1 MGDDNLDPRGANR
14 LGVNPYGYYDADA
27 REYVVTRPD
36 TPTPW
41 MNYLGMGRYG
51 GIISNTAGGFSF
63 DRDPRDRR
71 VSRYRYNSLPVDQ
84 PGRYVY
90 LRRKDT
96 GEFWGATWQ
105 PVRAPL
111 EGYECR
117 HGAGYTRIT
126 TERAGVRAE
135 ALYFVPPTPPGDP
148 CPAEL
153 WVVRLVNTTGKSLTV
168 QTFSY
173 VEFSYVSAPNDLH
186 NLDWAGH
193 IVSSR
198 YDEAH
203 FAIVAGTKFQDTR
216 VFFASDRKPKG
227 YDCDRE
233 AFVGPYRGLEAPEV
247 VERGRSRRSE
257 SARGNSIGSL
267 CHEIRLAPGR
277 AARIVYALGITDTP
291 GAIGEVIARY
301 RDPAAVA
308 GAFAALGADWEGYLG
323 AFRVATPDADA
334 DATVNYLAPL
344 QCRTAL
350 YWSRFVSGYETG
362 LGRGMGTRDTAQDT
376 FGVVHAAPGEVAS
389 RLARGW
395 GMQFADGH
403 AWHQYFPLA
412 DEGGPGLA
420 AERPDRPQWFC
431 DDHLWLVLATCN
443 YLKETGDYGFLR
455 RRVRF
460 VTEEPGRGGDG
471 PVRPTPVPDDTIWGH
486 MLAAVDFTLSHRG
499 PHGLPRSGYADWDDT
514 LNADHGSGRA
524 ESVWCGMQFCR
535 VALDLAEL
543 AEHLRRPA
551 EVARFTD
558 LHDEMARAIN
568 GCAWDGLWYARCF
581 DDAGE
586 PIGVSS
592 ETRHRINLIPQSWS
606 VIGEVAPPERALL
619 AMDSAH
625 NMLDTPY
632 GPSLLW
638 PPYDGGDERVNGT
651 STFPPGAKENGGIF
665 CHAAAWSVIAAAQL
679 GDGDRAYGY
688 YRQLLPLS
696 RPDVDRAAVEPYV
709 YCQNVCGPAH
719 PQYGLG
725 RNSWL
730 TGAAAWMY
738 VAVTQWILG
747 IRPTHSGLRVAPA
760 IPSGWSGFVAWRRFR
775 GTTYEITVT
784 RQGPGDTVLLVVD
797 GRSIPGDVVPL
808 PTRRKSHVVVEAT
821 LGG

>member
-1 MGDDNLDPRGANR
+1 MGDDNCDPRGANR

-277 AARIVYALGITDTP
+277 AARIVYALG
-291 GAIGEVIARY
+291 
-301 RDPAAVA
+301 
-308 GAFAALGADWEGYLG
+308 
-323 AFRVATPDADA
+323 
-334 DATVNYLAPL
+334 
-344 QCRTAL
+344 
-350 YWSRFVSGYETG
+350 
-362 LGRGMGTRDTAQDT
+362 
-376 FGVVHAAPGEVAS
+376 
-389 RLARGW
+389 
-395 GMQFADGH
+395 
-403 AWHQYFPLA
+403 
-412 DEGGPGLA
+412 
-420 AERPDRPQWFC
+420 
-431 DDHLWLVLATCN
+431 
-443 YLKETGDYGFLR
+443 
-455 RRVRF
+455 
-460 VTEEPGRGGDG
+460 
-471 PVRPTPVPDDTIWGH
+471 
-486 MLAAVDFTLSHRG
+486 
-499 PHGLPRSGYADWDDT
+499 
-514 LNADHGSGRA
+514 
-524 ESVWCGMQFCR
+524 
-535 VALDLAEL
+535 
-543 AEHLRRPA
+543 
-551 EVARFTD
+551 
-558 LHDEMARAIN
+558 
-568 GCAWDGLWYARCF
+568 
-581 DDAGE
+581 
-586 PIGVSS
+586 
-592 ETRHRINLIPQSWS
+592 
-606 VIGEVAPPERALL
+606 
-619 AMDSAH
+619 
-625 NMLDTPY
+625 
-632 GPSLLW
+632 
-638 PPYDGGDERVNGT
+638 
-651 STFPPGAKENGGIF
+651 
-665 CHAAAWSVIAAAQL
+665 
-679 GDGDRAYGY
+679 
-688 YRQLLPLS
+688 
-696 RPDVDRAAVEPYV
+696 
-709 YCQNVCGPAH
+709 
-719 PQYGLG
+719 
-725 RNSWL
+725 
-730 TGAAAWMY
+730 
-738 VAVTQWILG
+738 
-747 IRPTHSGLRVAPA
+747 
-760 IPSGWSGFVAWRRFR
+760 
-775 GTTYEITVT
+775 
-784 RQGPGDTVLLVVD
+784 
-797 GRSIPGDVVPL
+797 
-808 PTRRKSHVVVEAT
+808 
-821 LGG
+821 